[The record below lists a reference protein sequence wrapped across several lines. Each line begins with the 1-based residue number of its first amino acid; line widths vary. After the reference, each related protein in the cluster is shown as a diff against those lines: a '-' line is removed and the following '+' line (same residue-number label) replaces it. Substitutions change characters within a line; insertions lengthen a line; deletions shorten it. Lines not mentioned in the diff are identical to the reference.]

1 MLCISIINNMLSL
14 LTKAQRHSFSAA
26 ATWFQ
31 AELHKPHYGTA
42 QTVTLIPGIGIGP
55 EITRTFPI
63 NLESVVDVFE
73 AANVP
78 VNFEVINDF
87 TFENIQKRDLL
98 KRNKCI
104 LLGVMVP

>member
-1 MLCISIINNMLSL
+1 MLRL
-14 LTKAQRHSFSAA
+14 LTKTQRLTYSATS
-26 ATWFQ
+26 TWFQ
-31 AELHKPHYGTA
+31 AELHKPNYGAA

-55 EITRTFPI
+55 EITRIFYF
-63 NLESVVDVFE
+63 NLESVIDVFE

-78 VNFEVINDF
+78 VNFDVINDF